1 MVQTQMLLGI
11 LPPFQNKKFL
21 LANNQT
27 TKDIIKQIIEAHK
40 LYAKDYD
47 KIAGYF
53 WKGSVKATCKY
64 LFEFLKHNVK
74 YSIEPDTHQSVKSPA
89 AILATG
95 MFAHG
100 KNDCKHYSLFQAGV
114 LDALRRMGKKIDWSF
129 RFANY
134 KLLSTTP
141 HHVFVVVTIDGV
153 EFWCDPVLSKWNEKK
168 PYINKIDK
176 KMSLYTISGVGCYNK
191 PCNCKDAFGQIELA
205 DMGRPSRAQRKAKR
219 QARRAKRRG
228 GEGCTGRTIPKFAP
242 PAILARKAF
251 LALVALNFKKF
262 AVKLHKQLNS
272 PNRAALLKKWCSLGG
287 SAKTLENTVNGAY
300 NKWKR
305 KNPGAIGEPVST
317 ATLITAATTIIAALA
332 KFLGKQDVA
341 ELAEGV
347 QEGVT
352 QLTDGGT
359 GTEET
364 GGETTSGVGA
374 INPYIIYGAIG
385 LGAIYLLSKKR
396 K

>member
-1 MVQTQMLLGI
+1 MLLGI
-11 LPPFQNKKFL
+11 LPPYQNKKYL
-21 LANNQT
+21 LVNNQT
-27 TKDIIKQIIEAHK
+27 TTDIIKQIIEAHK

-53 WKGSVKATCKY
+53 WKGSVKKTCKY
-64 LFEFLKHNVK
+64 LFDFLKHNVK

-114 LDALRRMGKKIDWSF
+114 LDALRRMGKKIDWAY

-153 EFWCDPVLSKWNEKK
+153 EYWCDPVLNKWNEKK

-176 KMSLYTISGVGCYNK
+176 KMSLYTISGVGCYGK
-191 PCNCKDAFGQIELA
+191 PCDCKTPAKDAFGQIELA

-228 GEGCTGRTIPKFAP
+228 GEGCTGRTLPKFAP
-242 PAILARKAF
+242 PAIIARKAF

-305 KNPGAIGEPVST
+305 KNPGAIGEPVSV

-332 KFLGKQDVA
+332 KFLGKENVA

-347 QEGVT
+347 NEGVT

-359 GTEET
+359 GTEEET
-364 GGETTSGVGA
+364 GGEATSGVGA
-374 INPYIIYGAIG
+374 INPYIIYGALG
-385 LGAIYLLSKKR
+385 LGAIYLLMKKR